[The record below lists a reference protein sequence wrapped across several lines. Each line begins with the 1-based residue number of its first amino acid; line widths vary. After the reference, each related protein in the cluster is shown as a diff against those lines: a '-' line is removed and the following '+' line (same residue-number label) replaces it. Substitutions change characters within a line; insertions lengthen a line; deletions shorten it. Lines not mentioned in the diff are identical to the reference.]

1 MGIGVEEVGF
11 FHMFGGSGMN
21 LVTTIIGFG
30 MSATFIVF
38 VCTRLICGRL
48 RRIESGEMF
57 EIGSRIDL
65 EMPEHRANGLQ
76 PGVVAAIPK
85 LMFNRE
91 AFSSAEDMQCTIC
104 LAEYQEREFLRI
116 MPNCG
121 HSFHLSCIDIW
132 LRKQSTC
139 PVCRLSVQNTFETK
153 HARTTTL
160 TDSQSFVSS
169 EIMAEHSQQWL
180 LPAVEHSDGN
190 RGTSHGNADH
200 ISNDVN
206 SGVSS
211 TAMPTS

>member
-1 MGIGVEEVGF
+1 
-11 FHMFGGSGMN
+11 MFGGSGMN
-21 LVTTIIGFG
+21 LITIIIGFG

-57 EIGSRIDL
+57 EIDSRIDL
-65 EMPEHRANGLQ
+65 QMPERRANGLQ

-91 AFSSAEDMQCTIC
+91 AFSSTEDMQCTIC
-104 LAEYQEREFLRI
+104 LAEYQEREVLRI

-153 HARTTTL
+153 HVRATTL
-160 TDSQSFVSS
+160 AESQSFVSS

-180 LPAVEHSDGN
+180 LPTLEHSGGN

-200 ISNDVN
+200 TSIDLNL
-206 SGVSS
+206 GVSS
-211 TAMPTS
+211 AAMPRS